1 MDRQYEKYRS
11 KMSAIE
17 VHNCDPLLDIARSSK
32 DDGPGIY
39 DYEEWQRR
47 SDYRE
52 QLENGYSNIDF
63 KGGRGA
69 YLKADDPRFTGND

>member
-1 MDRQYEKYRS
+1 MDRQYERYRS

-17 VHNCDPLLDIARSSK
+17 VENCDPLLDIARSK
-32 DDGPGIY
+32 GDEDTDPYGYGG
-39 DYEEWQRR
+39 WRKR

-63 KGGRGA
+63 KAGRGA
-69 YLKADDPRFTGND
+69 YLKADDPRFTGDD